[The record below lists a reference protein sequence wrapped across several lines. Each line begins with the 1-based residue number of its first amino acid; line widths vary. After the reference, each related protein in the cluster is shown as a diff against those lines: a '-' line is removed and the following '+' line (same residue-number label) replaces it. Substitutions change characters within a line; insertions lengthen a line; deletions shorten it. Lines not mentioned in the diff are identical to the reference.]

1 MAADPRTRR
10 AASGARGIALLE
22 VLIGLLIF
30 LVGVLGLVGLQ
41 AKAIQFTVQS
51 EDRSRAALL
60 ANELVSAMW
69 DQQSSTIDD
78 AQLADWQKS
87 VAAALPDGTGTVS
100 TSAGVT
106 TIMLSWKSPRV
117 AKGDSASN
125 RYVTQV
131 VLP

>member
-1 MAADPRTRR
+1 MAADPRFRR
-10 AASGARGIALLE
+10 AAFAARGIALLE

-30 LVGVLGLVGLQ
+30 LIGVLGVVGLQ

-60 ANELVSAMW
+60 ANELVSTMW

-78 AQLADWQKS
+78 TQLADWQKS
-87 VAAALPDGTGTVS
+87 VAAALPEGTGSVS

-106 TIMLSWKSPRV
+106 TITLSWKSPRV
-117 AKGDSASN
+117 GKGDTASN
-125 RYVTQV
+125 QYMTQV